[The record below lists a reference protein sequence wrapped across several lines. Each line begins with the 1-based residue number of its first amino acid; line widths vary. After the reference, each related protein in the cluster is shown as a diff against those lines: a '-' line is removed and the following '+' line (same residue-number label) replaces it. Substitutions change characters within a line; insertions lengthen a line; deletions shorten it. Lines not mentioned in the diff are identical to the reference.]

1 MTDAEI
7 KELRDRMRDL
17 GLKRDEPYAEPL
29 APDFHAELNAKLQP
43 KPIVDYNSLAD
54 AAAVAAGIPRRMFD
68 QKTDAEIIADIKT
81 WSKYDQEQLEKLHG
95 NNQEDEGD
103 YYILGPV

>member
-43 KPIVDYNSLAD
+43 KTVEILTDREMVVDY
-54 AAAVAAGIPRRMFD
+54 MFL
-68 QKTDAEIIADIKT
+68 QKTNAEILADIKT
-81 WSKYDQEQLEKLHG
+81 WSKYDQAQLEKLHG